1 MKITVVWWVVDLCFF
16 SQGVGYVLG
25 NTVMLSFVL
34 KRSVSNE
41 QCVCFRSGLQFL
53 PGNKAKVSTLSCN
66 ALEVLVDVIRGK
78 GNEKAERNKTVPFA
92 NDILIYIDN
101 SKESLKKRNLLK
113 LISAFSKV
121 TEIKTNIILKNVLPF
136 YVAIAMHI

>member
-1 MKITVVWWVVDLCFF
+1 M
-16 SQGVGYVLG
+16 
-25 NTVMLSFVL
+25 
-34 KRSVSNE
+34 
-41 QCVCFRSGLQFL
+41 GLHGRGECFL

-92 NDILIYIDN
+92 NDILVYIDN